1 MCSGSGPP
9 WEPFPTIRSSLTDG
23 PGLPAPGGRH
33 ALGQAGENAAAAELV
48 RLGYRIL
55 ARNHACRLGEVDIV
69 ATEGDCLCFV
79 EVRTRGRA
87 GIGPAE
93 TVDRAKQRRVVAAAR
108 DYLYRHPAY
117 GPMRF
122 DVAAVQRTP
131 AGALRV
137 ELLRNAF
144 DAGE

>member
-1 MCSGSGPP
+1 MADLADSRDS
-9 WEPFPTIRSSLTDG
+9 R
-23 PGLPAPGGRH
+23 R
-33 ALGQAGENAAAAELV
+33 ALGRAGEDAAVAELE
-48 RLGYRIL
+48 RLGCRIL

-69 ATEGDCLCFV
+69 AADGDCLCFV
-79 EVRTRGRA
+79 EVRTRGRS

-93 TVDRAKQRRVVAAAR
+93 TVDRAKQKRIVAAAR
-108 DYLYRHPAY
+108 DYLYRHPAD

-122 DVAAVQRTP
+122 DVAAVRRT
-131 AGALRV
+131 ASGALDV

>member
-1 MCSGSGPP
+1 LAELVASPN
-9 WEPFPTIRSSLTDG
+9 R
-23 PGLPAPGGRH
+23 RR
-33 ALGQAGENAAAAELV
+33 ALGQAGEDAAAAELE

-55 ARNHACRLGEVDIV
+55 ARNHACRRGEVDII

-87 GIGPAE
+87 GIRPAE
-93 TVDRAKQRRVVAAAR
+93 TVDRAKQRRIVTAAR
-108 DYLYRHPAY
+108 DYLYRHPAQ

-122 DVAAVQRTP
+122 DVAAVTR
-131 AGALRV
+131 AASGLLEV